1 MARRYARELGLA
13 NVEVVT
19 ADARRTGL
27 PGGFD
32 LVHAR
37 TLLITIPGP
46 AEVLGEMVRL
56 AKPGGWVASQEPD
69 VEQALCYPAL
79 PAFDRMREIFR
90 VSFGRSGADLHVG
103 RRLTELYRQA
113 GLTDIEVAVHAPA
126 YPAGLLAAPSFPTWC
141 AACAR

>member
-1 MARRYARELGLA
+1 M
-13 NVEVVT
+13 
-19 ADARRTGL
+19 
-27 PGGFD
+27 
-32 LVHAR
+32 HAR

-113 GLTDIEVAVHAPA
+113 AATDIEVAVHAPYRQA
-126 YPAGLLAAPSFPTWC
+126 TRAAPSFPTWC